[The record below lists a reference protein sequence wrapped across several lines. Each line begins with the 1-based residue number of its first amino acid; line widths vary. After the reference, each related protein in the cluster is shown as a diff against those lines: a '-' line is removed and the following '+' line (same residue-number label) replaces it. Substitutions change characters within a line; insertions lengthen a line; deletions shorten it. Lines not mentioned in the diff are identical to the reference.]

1 MSILASLFGGTAPTA
16 AAPSPAAGQAPVST
30 PGQAPTQ
37 NQGASPTNI
46 PTGQA
51 ADPTAPAQKPEGV
64 AALFDLFASNEGEG
78 GKPAGAP
85 ELNLTS
91 DLLQQATK
99 DINFMRGVSEE
110 MIGQVQQGDT
120 NALMALIQTAVRNG
134 YESAMLDS
142 TQLAGRFAGARSDFA
157 AQQATKGIRSQVI
170 ESQVEV
176 ENLSPA
182 AQTMFRQI
190 ASKVAERNPT
200 ATANEVKTQATA
212 LLQQLAQEFNFQG
225 IEQKARKPVED
236 DWSKVFG

>member
-1 MSILASLFGGTAPTA
+1 MSILATLFGGGNGSSAP
-16 AAPSPAAGQAPVST
+16 APSPAANSAPVPMPAGSS
-30 PGQAPTQ
+30 APTE
-37 NQGASPTNI
+37 APTTTPSEGGN
-46 PTGQA
+46 GG
-51 ADPTAPAQKPEGV
+51 EGV
-64 AALFDLFASNEGEG
+64 AALFDLFSPKEGEQSQ
-78 GKPAGAP
+78 AAP

-91 DLLQQATK
+91 DLLQKATK

-134 YESAMLDS
+134 YESAMMDS
-142 TQLAGRFAGARSDFA
+142 TNLAGRYAGTRADYA
-157 AQQATKGIRSQVI
+157 AQQAAKGIRSQVI

-200 ATANEVKTQATA
+200 ATANEVKAQATA

-225 IEQKARKPVED
+225 KQQEAAKPVDD